1 MKRLI
6 ALISTLVILINF
18 AMAQNKKLTD
28 IPDFDYPE
36 TVAKNADQKL
46 SIALNKG
53 NGADVVRYL
62 VQSSLAKSMIST
74 DNAQEIIER
83 VDSVAAC
90 EKSPQYQAI
99 LYYFEAKMLH
109 NLYSRNRFKI
119 GQRLSTNDAN
129 NIDEWS
135 ESQFIDRITTLAE
148 KATAPTKALAG
159 MNIDALG
166 DLIVKDSY
174 SHIVYPTLLDV
185 LAWNCI
191 EMIEE
196 FTDDSAQAQGL
207 HSKLLADLASVH
219 HKDYAP
225 LINVKTYHKSLDE
238 SLAVYRKYIDL
249 TDMAFL
255 AIDGDKSLSTKEQ
268 YEFYTDFIQRY
279 PTSIF
284 ADNVKQLKVGIETR
298 EVRVKFDERFSS

>member
-6 ALISTLVILINF
+6 ALISTLVVLINF
-18 AMAQNKKLTD
+18 TMAQNKKLTD

-62 VQSSLAKSMIST
+62 VQSSLAKSMISI
-74 DNAQEIIER
+74 DNAQAIIER

-90 EKSPQYQAI
+90 EKSPQYRAI

-135 ESQFIDRITTLAE
+135 ESQFIDRITSLAE

-225 LINVKTYHKSLDE
+225 LINVKTYQKSRDE
-238 SLAVYRKYIDL
+238 YLAV
-249 TDMAFL
+249 
-255 AIDGDKSLSTKEQ
+255 
-268 YEFYTDFIQRY
+268 
-279 PTSIF
+279 
-284 ADNVKQLKVGIETR
+284 
-298 EVRVKFDERFSS
+298 

>member
-1 MKRLI
+1 
-6 ALISTLVILINF
+6 
-18 AMAQNKKLTD
+18 
-28 IPDFDYPE
+28 
-36 TVAKNADQKL
+36 
-46 SIALNKG
+46 
-53 NGADVVRYL
+53 
-62 VQSSLAKSMIST
+62 
-74 DNAQEIIER
+74 
-83 VDSVAAC
+83 
-90 EKSPQYQAI
+90 
-99 LYYFEAKMLH
+99 MLH

-119 GQRLSTNDAN
+119 GQRLSTKYAI

-225 LINVKTYHKSLDE
+225 LINVKTKIGFF
-238 SLAVYRKYIDL
+238 K
-249 TDMAFL
+249 
-255 AIDGDKSLSTKEQ
+255 G
-268 YEFYTDFIQRY
+268 
-279 PTSIF
+279 
-284 ADNVKQLKVGIETR
+284 
-298 EVRVKFDERFSS
+298 ER